1 MILYIFWCNM
11 TFANEYSECIEGDC
25 KNGRGTYLV
34 GDDWAVKSIYIGE
47 FKNGRWDGQGTLIL
61 NGDTNGNPNGV
72 TLIGTWKEGKKL
84 DAQLIHDKFNQERI
98 RSESKKRN
106 GKLYVKDAR
115 EKRLKE
121 IEKEIKEIEKQIKEI
136 EKRKN
141 NQNKKNLA
149 MIQSAACQ
157 DFHTFVDVKF
167 SRIQVNFFGDLKSQ
181 LETLVRE
188 KDMIF
193 GNWIIFSGTYYDIPE
208 EPFIVCGIPLHEQY
222 KQFENSLNQHG
233 IMVARWLEGYGNK
246 GN

>member
-61 NGDTNGNPNGV
+61 NGDNNGNPNGV
-72 TLIGTWKEGKKL
+72 TLIGTWKEGKEL
-84 DAQLIHDKFNQERI
+84 DVQLIHDKFNQERI

-157 DFHTFVDVKF
+157 NFHNFVETKF

-188 KDMIF
+188 KDIIF
-193 GNWIIFSGTYYDIPE
+193 GDWIIFSGAYYDIPE
-208 EPFIVCGIPLHEQY
+208 EPFIVCGIPLHKQY

-233 IMVARWLEGYGNK
+233 IIVARWLEGYDMK

>member
-47 FKNGRWDGQGTLIL
+47 FKNGRWDGQ
-61 NGDTNGNPNGV
+61 
-72 TLIGTWKEGKKL
+72 
-84 DAQLIHDKFNQERI
+84 ERI
-98 RSESKKRN
+98 RIVSKKIDVLEGETLTEYLTRIREAEKKAN
-106 GKLYVKDAR
+106 
-115 EKRLKE
+115 EKRMKE
-121 IEKEIKEIEKQIKEI
+121 IEKEIKEI

-157 DFHTFVDVKF
+157 NFHNFVETKF

-193 GNWIIFSGTYYDIPE
+193 GNWIIFSGDYYDIPE
-208 EPFIVCGIPLHEQY
+208 EPFIVCGIPLHKQY

-233 IMVARWLEGYGNK
+233 IMVARWFEGYGMK